1 LNDWVSYNW
10 IFFGFYYIS
19 SFVTHAKS
27 TQQTF
32 IVVSKNYITPA
43 GLKKLKDEALYLID
57 KERPDLVKVV
67 SWAASNGDRSENGD
81 YIYGKRRLREIDK
94 RIRFL
99 TQRLDAAVVV
109 DPANRESSEQ
119 IFFGATVT
127 YVNENGTEHTVSIV
141 GIDEANVS
149 RGLISWISPLAKSLL
164 KSKKGDVVV
173 HQSPSGTEELEITE
187 VRYES
192 ISID

>member
-1 LNDWVSYNW
+1 M
-10 IFFGFYYIS
+10 S
-19 SFVTHAKS
+19 SFVTHTRS

-32 IVVSKNYITPA
+32 IFVSKNYITPA

-164 KSKKGDVVV
+164 KSKKGDVVL

>member
-1 LNDWVSYNW
+1 MNDWVSYNW

-19 SFVTHAKS
+19 SFVTHTKS

-57 KERPDLVKVV
+57 KERPDLVKVI

-164 KSKKGDVVV
+164 KSKKGDVVL

>member
-1 LNDWVSYNW
+1 MNDWVSYNW

-19 SFVTHAKS
+19 SFVTRTKS

-164 KSKKGDVVV
+164 KSKKGDVVL

>member
-1 LNDWVSYNW
+1 MNDWVSYNW

-19 SFVTHAKS
+19 SFVTHTKS

-164 KSKKGDVVV
+164 KSKKGDVVL

>member
-1 LNDWVSYNW
+1 MNDWVSYNW

-19 SFVTHAKS
+19 SFVTHTKS
-27 TQQTF
+27 TKQTF

-57 KERPDLVKVV
+57 KERPDLVKVI

-164 KSKKGDVVV
+164 KSKKGDVVL

>member
-1 LNDWVSYNW
+1 MNDWVSYNW

-19 SFVTHAKS
+19 SFVTHTKS

-164 KSKKGDVVV
+164 KSKKGDVVL
-173 HQSPSGTEELEITE
+173 HQSPSGIEELEITE

>member
-1 LNDWVSYNW
+1 M
-10 IFFGFYYIS
+10 
-19 SFVTHAKS
+19 
-27 TQQTF
+27 
-32 IVVSKNYITPA
+32 
-43 GLKKLKDEALYLID
+43 ID

-164 KSKKGDVVV
+164 KSKKGDVVL
-173 HQSPSGTEELEITE
+173 HQSPSGIEELEITE

>member
-19 SFVTHAKS
+19 SFVTHTKS

-57 KERPDLVKVV
+57 KERPDLVKVI

-164 KSKKGDVVV
+164 KSKKGDVVL

>member
-19 SFVTHAKS
+19 SFVTHTKS

>member
-1 LNDWVSYNW
+1 MNDWVSYNW

-19 SFVTHAKS
+19 SFVTHTKS

-57 KERPDLVKVV
+57 KERPDLVKVI

>member
-1 LNDWVSYNW
+1 MNDWVSYNW

-19 SFVTHAKS
+19 SFVTHTKS